1 MLSSLALCLFVILS
15 IVLLVPAV
23 KAHEEDTQTRPEYG
37 TVIGIG
43 TLPLHIRSSSDAD
56 LCWFKI

>member
-43 TLPLHIRSSSDAD
+43 TS
-56 LCWFKI
+56 FTFFY